1 MLSIVV
7 AVGKNNIIG
16 KENGLLWHLPNDLK
30 HFRKITEGHTIIM
43 GRKTFESIGRV
54 LPNRRHI
61 VLTRSSDFQVEGVE
75 KASSIE
81 EVLKLV
87 ENEEEAFVI
96 GGGEIYRHFLPSI
109 QRIDMTEV
117 DIEKD
122 ADVFFPAIDSLECKG
137 VEEESG
143 VLDERN
149 TIPHRLLILERVER
163 S

>member
-7 AVGKNNIIG
+7 AVGKNYIIG

-96 GGGEIYRHFLPSI
+96 GGGEIYRQFLPLV
-109 QRIDMTEV
+109 QRIYMTEV

-122 ADVFFPAIDSLECKG
+122 ADVFFPAIDSLEWKV
-137 VEEESG
+137 VEEEPG

-149 TIPHRLLILERVER
+149 TIPHRFLILERVER

>member
-96 GGGEIYRHFLPSI
+96 GGGEIYRQFLPLV
-109 QRIDMTEV
+109 QRIYMTEV

-122 ADVFFPAIDSLECKG
+122 ADVFFPAIDSLEWKV
-137 VEEESG
+137 VEEEPG

-149 TIPHRLLILERVER
+149 TISHRFLILERVER

>member
-96 GGGEIYRHFLPSI
+96 GGGEIYRQFLPLV
-109 QRIDMTEV
+109 QRIYMTEV

-122 ADVFFPAIDSLECKG
+122 ADVFFPAIDSLEWKV
-137 VEEESG
+137 VEEEPG

-149 TIPHRLLILERVER
+149 TIPHRFLILERVER

>member
-7 AVGKNNIIG
+7 AVGKNKIIG

-96 GGGEIYRHFLPSI
+96 GGGEIYRQFLPLV
-109 QRIDMTEV
+109 QRIYMTEV

-122 ADVFFPAIDSLECKG
+122 ADVFFPAIDSLEWKV
-137 VEEESG
+137 VEEEPG

-149 TIPHRLLILERVER
+149 TIPHRFLILERVER

>member
-96 GGGEIYRHFLPSI
+96 GGGEIYRQFLPLVQCI
-109 QRIDMTEV
+109 YMTEV

-122 ADVFFPAIDSLECKG
+122 ADVFFPAIDSLEWKV
-137 VEEESG
+137 VEEEPG

-149 TIPHRLLILERVER
+149 TIPHRFLILERVER

>member
-96 GGGEIYRHFLPSI
+96 GGGEIYRQFLPLV
-109 QRIDMTEV
+109 QRIYMTEV
-117 DIEKD
+117 DIDKD
-122 ADVFFPAIDSLECKG
+122 ADVFFPAIDSLEWKV
-137 VEEESG
+137 VEEEPG

-149 TIPHRLLILERVER
+149 TIPHRFLILERVER

>member
-81 EVLKLV
+81 
-87 ENEEEAFVI
+87 
-96 GGGEIYRHFLPSI
+96 
-109 QRIDMTEV
+109 
-117 DIEKD
+117 
-122 ADVFFPAIDSLECKG
+122 
-137 VEEESG
+137 
-143 VLDERN
+143 
-149 TIPHRLLILERVER
+149 
-163 S
+163 

>member
-61 VLTRSSDFQVEGVE
+61 VLTRSSDLQVEGVE

-96 GGGEIYRHFLPSI
+96 GGGEIYRQFLPLV
-109 QRIDMTEV
+109 QRIYMTEV

-122 ADVFFPAIDSLECKG
+122 ADVFFPAIDSLEWKV
-137 VEEESG
+137 VEEEPG

-149 TIPHRLLILERVER
+149 TIPHRFLILERVER

>member
-1 MLSIVV
+1 

-96 GGGEIYRHFLPSI
+96 GGGEIYRQFLPLV
-109 QRIDMTEV
+109 QRIYMTEV

-122 ADVFFPAIDSLECKG
+122 ADVFFPAIDSLEWKV
-137 VEEESG
+137 VEEEPG

-149 TIPHRLLILERVER
+149 TIPHRFLILERVER

>member
-96 GGGEIYRHFLPSI
+96 GGGEIYRQFLPLV
-109 QRIDMTEV
+109 QRIYMTEV

-122 ADVFFPAIDSLECKG
+122 ADVFFPVIDSLEWKV
-137 VEEESG
+137 VEEEPG

-149 TIPHRLLILERVER
+149 TIPHRFLILERVER

>member
-7 AVGKNNIIG
+7 AVGKNYIIG

-96 GGGEIYRHFLPSI
+96 GGGEIYRQFLPLV
-109 QRIDMTEV
+109 QRIYMTEV

-122 ADVFFPAIDSLECKG
+122 ADVFFPAIDSLEWKV
-137 VEEESG
+137 VEEEPG

-149 TIPHRLLILERVER
+149 TIPHRFFILERVER